1 MGLEVKKTAGGDD
14 FEPVPAGV
22 HHAICIA
29 VYDIGTHT
37 NPISG
42 KDREQLIITWEVPS
56 ERIDFETKDGEKKN
70 MPMVISKFYTASLHE
85 KATLRKDL
93 EGWRE
98 RKFTD
103 DELQGFH
110 LGKLLGLNCMI
121 QVMHDKKQDRTVAK
135 VTTVLKK
142 MKNLPDIPPEHPL
155 VMYSIAEPNMSR
167 VPEKARQFLIWGSNL
182 PKGTPEFIEG
192 KVKLSQEYASLY
204 GSREYSNPPPSYDA
218 DDPGYVT
225 DDDIPF

>member
-1 MGLEVKKTAGGDD
+1 MGLEVKKTGSGED
-14 FEPVPAGV
+14 FAPVPAGV
-22 HHAICIA
+22 HHAVCIA
-29 VYDIGTHT
+29 VYDIGTHM

-42 KDREQLIITWEVPS
+42 KDREQLVVTWEVPG
-56 ERIDFETKDGEKKN
+56 ERVDFETKDGEKKN

-103 DELQGFH
+103 EELDGFH

-135 VTTVLKK
+135 ILTVMKK

-155 VMYSIAEPNMSR
+155 VIYSIPEPNMAR
-167 VPEKARQFLIWGSNL
+167 VPKSAAEFLSWGKDI
-182 PKGTPEFIEG
+182 PKGTPEFVEG
-192 KVKLSQEYASLY
+192 KIKLSHEFSALY
-204 GSREYSNPPPSYDA
+204 GTSHEYNQPPPDYDQ
-218 DDPGYVT
+218 DPGFG